1 MTTTRTPPT
10 QAQRAR
16 AAQQAKAAE
25 ARAARLGASA
35 PPQPAPRTLNPGQR
49 PSAPRQPQSRPAVA
63 VVPVKRIFD
72 TARTDYFLLLGV
84 TLFLV
89 IFGLVMVLSSSTIE
103 SFSDDEGFFGRFA
116 RQGLFAVVGIP
127 LMLIASRM
135 PPRFW
140 KKWAAH
146 FLLFGGGMQLLVFV
160 PGIGFGYGGNNN
172 WIRIGTSFSAQ
183 PSEFVK
189 VALIVWIASVLAV
202 RQHELGDWR
211 RVALPIAPIAGI
223 AIGLVMIG
231 RDLGTASVMVMIV
244 LGCLYFA
251 GVRLKH
257 LLVASLGVGVLAL
270 LFSTVGSSRSS
281 RISSWLSGC
290 ADPSVA
296 ECWQPLH
303 ATWALAA
310 GGLFGKGLGNSVAK
324 WNWLP
329 EASSDYIFAII
340 GEELGLIGAVVVLAL
355 FVVLAI
361 GMIRVIRLSPDPFV
375 RTVTGGV
382 LAWVIGQA
390 LVNIA
395 VVLGLLPVLGVPLP
409 LISAGGSA
417 LIMTLVA
424 IGVVLSFARDLPSRS
439 GSRARATTVPE
450 PGTRNGALR

>member
-1 MTTTRTPPT
+1 
-10 QAQRAR
+10 
-16 AAQQAKAAE
+16 
-25 ARAARLGASA
+25 
-35 PPQPAPRTLNPGQR
+35 
-49 PSAPRQPQSRPAVA
+49 
-63 VVPVKRIFD
+63 VPVKRIFA
-72 TARTDYFLLLGV
+72 TAQTDYFLLLGV

-103 SFSDDEGFFGRFA
+103 SYKDDDGFFGRFA

-135 PPRFW
+135 PPTFW
-140 KKWAAH
+140 KRWAWH
-146 FLLFGGGMQLLVFV
+146 FLLLGGGLQLLVFV

-189 VALIVWIASVLAV
+189 VALIVWIGSVMAA
-202 RQHELGDWR
+202 RQNSLDEWR
-211 RVALPIAPIAGI
+211 RVALPIAPIAAI

-231 RDLGTASVMVMIV
+231 RDLGTASVMVMVV

-257 LLVASLGVGVLAL
+257 LFVASLGVGVLAL
-270 LFSTVGSSRSS
+270 FFSTIGSSRSS

-290 ADPSVA
+290 VDASVA

-340 GEELGLIGAVVVLAL
+340 GEELGLIGAIVVLAL
-355 FVVLAI
+355 FIVLAI
-361 GMIRVIRLSPDPFV
+361 AFVRVLRAARDPFA
-375 RTVTGGV
+375 RIVTGGV
-382 LAWVIGQA
+382 MVWVIGQA
-390 LVNIA
+390 FVNIA
-395 VVLGLLPVLGVPLP
+395 VVLGVLPVLGVPLP

-417 LIMTLVA
+417 LIATLLG
-424 IGVVLSFARDLPSRS
+424 IGVVLSFARAGSAQPDDAAVAQTPADRSRMLAEQRVR
-439 GSRARATTVPE
+439 SR
-450 PGTRNGALR
+450 G

>member
-1 MTTTRTPPT
+1 MTSTRTPPT

-16 AAQQAKAAE
+16 MAQQAKAAE
-25 ARAARLGASA
+25 ARAARMPAASA
-35 PPQPAPRTLNPGQR
+35 APPAPPAAR
-49 PSAPRQPQSRPAVA
+49 SRPTVA
-63 VVPVKRIFD
+63 VVPVKRIFAA
-72 TARTDYFLLLGV
+72 ARTDYFLLLGV

-135 PPRFW
+135 PPTFW
-140 KKWAAH
+140 KRWAPQ
-146 FLLFGGGMQLLVFV
+146 FLLLGGALQMLVFV

-172 WIRIGTSFSAQ
+172 WIRIGESFSAQ

-189 VALIVWIASVLAV
+189 VALIVWIASVMAL
-202 RQHELGDWR
+202 RQDSLDEWR
-211 RVALPIAPIAGI
+211 RVALPIAPITAV

-231 RDLGTASVMVMIV
+231 RDLGTASVMVMVV

-251 GVRLKH
+251 GVRLRH
-257 LLVASLGVGVLAL
+257 LFVASLGVGLLAL
-270 LFSTVGSSRSS
+270 FFSTIGSSRSS
-281 RISSWLSGC
+281 RIDSWLSGC

-303 ATWALAA
+303 AMWALAA

-340 GEELGLIGAVVVLAL
+340 GEELGLIGAIVVLAL

-361 GMIRVIRLSPDPFV
+361 SFVRILRSSRDPFA
-375 RTVTGGV
+375 RIVTGGV
-382 LAWVIGQA
+382 MVWVIGQA
-390 LVNIA
+390 FVNIA
-395 VVLGLLPVLGVPLP
+395 VVLGVLPVLGVPLP

-417 LIMTLVA
+417 LIATLLG
-424 IGVVLSFARDLPSRS
+424 IGVVLSFARTNSAEPRDEVVQTPAERSRLLAEQRVR
-439 GSRARATTVPE
+439 SR
-450 PGTRNGALR
+450 G